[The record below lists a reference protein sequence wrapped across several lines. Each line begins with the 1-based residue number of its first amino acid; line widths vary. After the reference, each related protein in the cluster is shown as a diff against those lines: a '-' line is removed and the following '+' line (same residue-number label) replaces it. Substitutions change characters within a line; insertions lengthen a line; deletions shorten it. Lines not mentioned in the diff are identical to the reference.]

1 MDFDTLGDIPS
12 TARKDLQAAHQLA
25 AEKHDLEYFKDVLKN
40 FMEARAAELAAKEA
54 AKEAAKAAKE
64 AAKAAKGAGQGKK
77 QSKAKAA
84 AKKDGDV
91 EMTDAPANGDEAEA
105 SGDKPKKTKK
115 RKAEEDGVVCSKL
128 SYHIGTV
135 LTHLPD

>member
-12 TARKDLQAAHQLA
+12 TTRKDLQAAHQLA
-25 AEKHDLEYFKDVLKN
+25 AEKHDLDFFKDVLKN

-64 AAKAAKGAGQGKK
+64 AAKAAKAAGQGKK

-84 AKKDGDV
+84 TKKDGDV
-91 EMTDAPANGDEAEA
+91 EMTDAPTNGDEAEA
-105 SGDKPKKTKK
+105 AGDKPKKTKK
-115 RKAEEDGVVCSKL
+115 RKAEEDGVVCS
-128 SYHIGTV
+128 SVSFCIGNL
-135 LTHLPD
+135 LTEL